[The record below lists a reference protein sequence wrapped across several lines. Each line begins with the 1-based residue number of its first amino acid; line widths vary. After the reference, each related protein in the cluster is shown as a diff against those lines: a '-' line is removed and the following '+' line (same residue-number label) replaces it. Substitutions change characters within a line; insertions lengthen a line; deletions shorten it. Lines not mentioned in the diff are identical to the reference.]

1 MAGYLL
7 MLGVIAIGG
16 WLGWLGI
23 AILRGRSRVKSGI
36 VAGLCLG
43 VAAILIVYGVGVIAL
58 VISLGPNPW

>member
-58 VISLGPNPW
+58 AVSLGPNPW